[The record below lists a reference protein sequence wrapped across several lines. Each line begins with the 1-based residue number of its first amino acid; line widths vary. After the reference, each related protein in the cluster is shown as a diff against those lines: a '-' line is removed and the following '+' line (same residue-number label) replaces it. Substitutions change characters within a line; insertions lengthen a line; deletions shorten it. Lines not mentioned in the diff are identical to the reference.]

1 MNRIHT
7 IRGRITGR
15 TSLENTTDTLYD
27 NTGGARG
34 SRGKENGAGEIRV
47 SRRENSMVREKGD
60 TETVHSIRTLD
71 IDAYTKLSRRASR
84 SGPRLVKR
92 RMVSSNR
99 GDSRVGYR
107 RKIIQ
112 VQHTS

>member
-7 IRGRITGR
+7 ISGRITRR
-15 TSLENTTDTLYD
+15 TGFQNTTNTLYD

-34 SRGKENGAGEIRV
+34 SRGKENRTGKISI

-71 IDAYTKLSRRASR
+71 IDAYTKLGCRACRRVQWPGKRREASR
-84 SGPRLVKR
+84 T
-92 RMVSSNR
+92 R
-99 GDSRVGYR
+99 GER
-107 RKIIQ
+107 
-112 VQHTS
+112 

>member
-15 TSLENTTDTLYD
+15 TGLENTTNTLYD
-27 NTGGARG
+27 NTRCARG

-60 TETVHSIRTLD
+60 TETVHSIRTLN
-71 IDAYTKLSRRASR
+71 IDAYTKLSRRACR
-84 SGPRLVKR
+84 GGQRPVKR
-92 RMVSSNR
+92 RRASRAGS
-99 GDSRVGYR
+99 SRVGYR
-107 RKIIQ
+107 
-112 VQHTS
+112 